1 MKTQRLILITI
12 LTFTLFT
19 SFACGKKDKGKQ
31 AKGNEAAAL
40 AVKVGIVK
48 QGDINESLN
57 LVGNVLP
64 KRKALIH
71 SKVGGKVLKIYFRD
85 GERMK
90 KNEALIKIDPEDVDR
105 GMKQARAALS
115 TAYAAATLAQV
126 QRTTIEADLNR
137 LRELYDK
144 GAISKDQLE
153 KAEAGFKAAEAN
165 VKMAQAGI
173 QQAQAAV
180 GSANSFRRET
190 LVRAPF
196 DGEVAK
202 LLLEE
207 GERIQTMPPTPVMV
221 LMDYDSVEVE
231 CQVTE
236 REVGVIKEGMPVTMV
251 LDAFPNS
258 TIEAT
263 VTRVVP
269 VLDPATRSFA
279 MRIDL
284 PNADHRIKPG
294 MMARVKIGVVYTN
307 IITVSLDASS
317 LNNVTGQR
325 RIVEVVDSKAVERF
339 PALGRT
345 FGNFVEL
352 TDLAGLQVGS
362 RVIVSG
368 ASSIYT
374 GMQVQ
379 VTATEGAP

>member
-1 MKTQRLILITI
+1 M
-12 LTFTLFT
+12 
-19 SFACGKKDKGKQ
+19 
-31 AKGNEAAAL
+31 L
-40 AVKVGIVK
+40 AVKVAQVK
-48 QGDINESLN
+48 KGDIRERLS

-64 KRKALIH
+64 NRKAVLM
-71 SKVGGKVLKIYFRD
+71 SKVPGKVIKIYHRD
-85 GERMK
+85 GDRVK
-90 KNEALIKIDPEDVDR
+90 KNESLVKIDPEDVDR
-105 GMKQARAALS
+105 GVKQARAALA
-115 TAYAAATLAQV
+115 TAYAAATQAQV
-126 QRTTIEADLNR
+126 QRSIIEADFNR
-137 LRELYDK
+137 LKELYDK

-153 KAEAGFKAAEAN
+153 KAEAGFKASEAS

-180 GSANSFRRET
+180 GNASSYRRET

-207 GERIQTMPPTPVMV
+207 GERIQTMPPTPIMV

-236 REVGVIKEGMPVTMV
+236 REVGVIKEGMPVSLV

-258 TIEAT
+258 TIEAA

-269 VLDPATRSFA
+269 VLDPTTRSFTL
-279 MRIDL
+279 RIAL

-294 MMARVKIGVVYTN
+294 MMARISLEVLYTN
-307 IITVSLDASS
+307 VITAPTDSSS

-325 RIVEVVDSKAVERF
+325 RVVEVVDSKAVERF
-339 PALGRT
+339 CSLGRN
-345 FGNFVEL
+345 FGNLVEL
-352 TDLAGLQVGS
+352 TDLGGLNVGS
-362 RVIVSG
+362 KVIVSG

-374 GMQVQ
+374 GMSVQ
-379 VTATEGAP
+379 IVGSEEAP